1 MNSPRQ
7 RHLQIHAIKQ
17 QRASPADFDLLVAS
31 LRDEYTHAKNALW
44 NEIVR
49 TFQARHLHELAR
61 KVILMREVAM
71 GPWTIVRAQAD
82 VDDQIARARNEYVD
96 KKHEVW
102 NDVRRALTAL
112 HEHVLASELRHMK
125 ERGISL
131 ARLTKLCHPKKM
143 TEPNVCKRA
152 LDDYYHLARGI
163 RRRDIS
169 RQRPQNDTMTLN
181 DFLGDDEHS
190 YYKQFAEHALH
201 KLWRLEMDV
210 SVLLRNITDMSAF
223 EYSFYL
229 LKSGEPEHVTHSKNK
244 YIDFDF
250 VPTGNEDII
259 YPIQVGGMEV
269 TVDVPTRKI
278 HIDLFGKDKTRV
290 LPEGEHNVS
299 AMRYF
304 MCASLAALCAD
315 LQVREE
321 LFHYE
326 VRLEAADNGDGKL
339 LEYYR
344 GFGFTSN
351 PGHKSMMMAS
361 MSDIVHRC
369 SQF

>member
-1 MNSPRQ
+1 
-7 RHLQIHAIKQ
+7 LQIHAIKEK
-17 QRASPADFDLLVAS
+17 RASPEDFDLLVAS

-49 TFQARHLHELAR
+49 TLQAQHLHDLAR

-71 GPWTIVRAQAD
+71 GPWTMVRAQAD
-82 VDDQIARARNEYVD
+82 VDDQIARARNDYVD

-102 NDVRRALTAL
+102 NDVMRALTTL

-131 ARLTKLCHPKKM
+131 ARLTKLCHPKKI
-143 TEPNVCKRA
+143 TEPGVCRRA

-163 RRRDIS
+163 RRSDIL
-169 RQRPQNDTMTLN
+169 RLMPPKTMTLN
-181 DFLGDDEHS
+181 DFLGDDEPS
-190 YYKQFAEHALH
+190 YYKRFAEDALH

-210 SVLLRNITDMSAF
+210 SVLLKDMTNMSAF

-229 LKSGEPEHVTHSKNK
+229 LKSGEPEHVAHSKNE

-250 VPTGNEDII
+250 VPTGKEVMI
-259 YPIQVGGMEV
+259 YPTQVGGMEV
-269 TVDVPTRKI
+269 TVNVLSRKI
-278 HIDLFGKDKTRV
+278 DIDLFGKDKTRV
-290 LPEGEHNVS
+290 LPKGENNVT

-315 LQVREE
+315 LQVKEE
-321 LFHYE
+321 IFHYK
-326 VRLEAADNGDGKL
+326 VQLDAADKGDGKL
-339 LEYYR
+339 FEYYR

-351 PGHKSMMMAS
+351 PQFQSMMTAS

-369 SQF
+369 SRF